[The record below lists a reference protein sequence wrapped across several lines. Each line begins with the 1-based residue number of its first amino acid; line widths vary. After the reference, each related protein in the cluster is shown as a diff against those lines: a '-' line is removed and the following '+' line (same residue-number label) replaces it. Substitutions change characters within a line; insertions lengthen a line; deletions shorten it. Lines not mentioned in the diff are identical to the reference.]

1 MRKLALIAFLT
12 TGMTTS
18 SMISSLG
25 ADKNDFGGFYI
36 GANFGGGF
44 GSTNTTLST
53 FDTFAGVVLISKREQ
68 DLAVKGVRGGIH
80 LGYDYMVTDMLLLG
94 IEAFGDFSSHTGSLN
109 HDFPVGDNFTLK
121 LRRREAF
128 GAAFRFGLKL
138 TESTAPYLKI
148 GVESAKWDMQF
159 STPDNGVGAYD
170 IVSNISSKKR
180 HTGLVLGLGLE
191 TKVAKNWRLGLEW
204 NFTKYNKPNDL
215 TLSGQNNGA
224 NQPVATSKARDLI
237 TNDFRVRISYKF

>member
-1 MRKLALIAFLT
+1 MKKFALIAFLT
-12 TGMTTS
+12 TGMTTG
-18 SMISSLG
+18 SMIATLG
-25 ADKNDFGGFYI
+25 ADKNDFGGFYM

-44 GSTNTTLST
+44 GSTNSTLST
-53 FDTFAGVVLISKREQ
+53 FDLLLPAPLTSTREQ

-80 LGYDYMVTDMLLLG
+80 LGYDYMVTEMLLVGL
-94 IEAFGDFSSHTGSLN
+94 EAFGDFSSHTGSVRQNIVL
-109 HDFPVGDNFTLK
+109 GDNYTLT

-128 GAAFRFGLKL
+128 GAAFRLGLKL
-138 TESTAPYLKI
+138 TESTVPYLKI

-159 STPDNGVGAYD
+159 SSPSIGFDL
-170 IVSNISSKKR
+170 VSSASSKKR

-191 TKVAKNWRLGLEW
+191 TRVAKNWRLGVEW

-215 TLSGQNNGA
+215 SLSGTNTGF
-224 NQPVATSKARDLI
+224 NQPLATAKSRDLI

>member
-1 MRKLALIAFLT
+1 MRKFALIAFLT
-12 TGMTTS
+12 TGITTGS
-18 SMISSLG
+18 LIAPLG
-25 ADKNDFGGFYI
+25 ADKSDFGGFYV

-44 GSTNTTLST
+44 GSTNSTLST
-53 FDTFAGVVLISKREQ
+53 FDLQLVNPLISKREQ

-80 LGYDYMVTDMLLLG
+80 LGYDYMVTEMMLIGL
-94 IEAFGDFSSHTGSLN
+94 EAFGDFSSHTGSVKHVFPN
-109 HDFPVGDNFTLK
+109 GDDFSLT
-121 LRRREAF
+121 LRRRDAF
-128 GAAFRFGLKL
+128 GAALRLGLKL

-170 IVSNISSKKR
+170 IASNVSSKKR

-191 TKVAKNWRLGLEW
+191 TRVAKNWRFGVEW

-215 TLSGQNNGA
+215 SLRGNVFGGVE
-224 NQPVATSKARDLI
+224 PLATVKARDLI